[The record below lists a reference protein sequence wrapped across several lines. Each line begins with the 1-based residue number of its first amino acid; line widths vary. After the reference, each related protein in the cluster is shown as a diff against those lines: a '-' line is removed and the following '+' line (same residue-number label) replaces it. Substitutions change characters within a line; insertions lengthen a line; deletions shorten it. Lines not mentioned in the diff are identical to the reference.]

1 MGLTPA
7 SISPVPVPPD
17 QDVLLEI
24 RAGKMIAS
32 GTRVTPDPRKGLI
45 RLVKAEDTLLHFQWW
60 DRTTFALEDDQI
72 VFPEEAT
79 FEKVG
84 QSSGRVY
91 LLKFKHDDRKFFFW
105 MQEADK
111 SMDADI
117 CNVVMH
123 LLNHPLESDGE
134 DELEDSPQPL
144 SENSDVMASDLLEAT
159 ATSRDLA
166 GGSSSMLSGV
176 PGGTNTGVVQ
186 LADLQR
192 ILSGLG
198 QSSEANIAMARDTGP
213 GFSELL
219 RPDIVRPLLDNLHLE
234 DRLAPYLPEGVRTKQ
249 AIAEL
254 MQSPQ
259 FHQQLDAFTQVIRS
273 GQIDLSQFG
282 IDSSRYNY
290 TVASFLEAIEDQA
303 ASGSNDQEREQRR
316 DQDVMEEGQ

>member
-1 MGLTPA
+1 MGLPPPTT
-7 SISPVPVPPD
+7 SVVPVPPD

-24 RAGKMIAS
+24 RAGRMDVN
-32 GTRVTPDPRKGLI
+32 GTRITPDPRKGLI

-60 DRTTFALEDDQI
+60 DRTRCTLEDDQI
-72 VFPEEAT
+72 VFPDEAV

-91 LLKFKHDDRKFFFW
+91 LLKFKHDDRRSFFW

-111 SMDADI
+111 GMDADI

-123 LLNHPLESDGE
+123 LLNNPLESDGE

-144 SENSDVMASDLLEAT
+144 SENSDAMAGDLLEAT

-166 GGSSSMLSGV
+166 EDPSPLASVIPGV
-176 PGGTNTGVVQ
+176 ANTGVVQ

-198 QSSEANIAMARDTGP
+198 QPSEANLAMTRDTGP

-219 RPDIVRPLLDNLHLE
+219 RPDIVRSLLDELQLE
-234 DRLAPYLPEGVRTKQ
+234 ERLAPYLPEGVRTKQ

-290 TVASFLEAIEDQA
+290 TVTSFLEAIEDQA
-303 ASGSNDQEREQRR
+303 ASSSNEQEREQRR

>member
-1 MGLTPA
+1 MGLTPPA
-7 SISPVPVPPD
+7 VSPVPVPPD
-17 QDVLLEI
+17 QDILLEI

-60 DRTTFALEDDQI
+60 DRTTCTLEDDQI

-91 LLKFKHDDRKFFFW
+91 LLKFKHDDRKSFFW

-111 SMDADI
+111 GMDADI

-144 SENSDVMASDLLEAT
+144 SENSDAMAGDLFEAT

-166 GGSSSMLSGV
+166 GDSSPLASV
-176 PGGTNTGVVQ
+176 IPGATSSGVVQ

-192 ILSGLG
+192 ILTGLG
-198 QSSEANIAMARDTGP
+198 QPSEANLAMARDTGP

-219 RPDIVRPLLDNLHLE
+219 RPDIVGPLLDDLQLE
-234 DRLAPYLPEGVRTKQ
+234 ERLAPYLPEGVRTKQ

-303 ASGSNDQEREQRR
+303 ASGSNEQEQRL

>member
-1 MGLTPA
+1 MQETLF
-7 SISPVPVPPD
+7 
-17 QDVLLEI
+17 EF
-24 RAGKMIAS
+24 RAGKMIVR
-32 GTRVTPDPRKGLI
+32 GTHVTPDPRKGLV

-60 DRTTFALEDDQI
+60 DRATFTLEDDQI
-72 VFPEEAT
+72 IFPEEAT

-111 SMDADI
+111 DMDADL
-117 CNVVMH
+117 CNVVTH
-123 LLNHPLESDGE
+123 HLNHPLESDGE

-144 SENSDVMASDLLEAT
+144 SENSDAMAGDLLEAT

-166 GGSSSMLSGV
+166 GGSSYLPSST
-176 PGGTNTGVVQ
+176 PGSTNAGVVQ
-186 LADLQR
+186 MADLQR

-198 QSSEANIAMARDTGP
+198 QAADGHMAMARDTGP

-219 RPDIVRPLLDNLHLE
+219 RPDIVRPLLDTLQLE
-234 DRLAPYLPEGVRTKQ
+234 ERLAPFLPEGVRTKQ

-259 FHQQLDAFTQVIRS
+259 FHQQLDSFTQVIRS

-290 TVASFLEAIEDQA
+290 TVVSFLEAIEDQA
-303 ASGSNDQEREQRR
+303 SSGSNDQELERR
-316 DQDVMEEGQ
+316 TDVMEEGQ